1 MVTGVSNT
9 NTVTNTTPT
18 AAESSGVSL
27 AKNFDTFLTLL
38 TTQLKNQDPTSP
50 MDSKEFTN
58 QLVMFSQVEQS
69 INQNKNLEK
78 LLAMFASQQS
88 SNNLNYIGKIVDV
101 DDNQVELQKG
111 GSAFWSYELPAGA
124 TSVKYN
130 ILDSAGKV
138 VRTVTSNAPA
148 GGFPKGRIELAW
160 DGKDGQSVEQPSGKY
175 KLEVV
180 AKDGGGKTID
190 GTKVFA
196 RGYVSSLDT
205 VDGQQYLVIGGNKYL
220 PEKVVSVYP
229 APTAPDPSNDDE
241 EEEQQP
247 AA

>member
-9 NTVTNTTPT
+9 TGTTYTGAPS

-78 LLAMFASQQS
+78 LLAMFATQQN
-88 SNNLNYIGKIVDV
+88 SNNLNFIGKIVDV
-101 DDNQVELQKG
+101 DDNQIELQQG
-111 GSAFWSYELPAGA
+111 GSGFWSYELPAGA
-124 TSVKYN
+124 TNVKYN
-130 ILDSAGKV
+130 ILNSAGKV
-138 VRTVTSNAPA
+138 VRTVTSTAPD

-160 DGKDGQSVEQPSGKY
+160 DGKDGEGNALPAGKY

-180 AKDGGGKTID
+180 AKDSGGKSID
-190 GTKVFA
+190 GVKVYA
-196 RGYVSSLDT
+196 RGYVSSVDT
-205 VDGQQYLVIGGNKYL
+205 VDGEQHLVVSGNKYL
-220 PEKVVSVYP
+220 PSKVVSVYP
-229 APTAPDPSNDDE
+229 APTNDNTGGD
-241 EEEQQP
+241 QQTP
-247 AA
+247 AS